1 MLFRSTKTLF
11 LKLQP
16 DQEESIEEEK
26 FSFDYQVE
34 FPDSIK
40 NKFIVVIKSLIEHKS
55 GYHLDTIFL
64 AEFQTDIEIDENF
77 NLLETF
83 EFANT
88 KIFNLP
94 YFTNSKHIICS
105 SASGEMILSEKY
117 SIKNQGYYH
126 NYFIGIIMIILLKYD
141 K

>member
-1 MLFRSTKTLF
+1 MNIQLTSTKTLF

-77 NLLETF
+77 KTSKFPFVNAPAIAYPF
-83 EFANT
+83 FRSFIANT
-88 KIFNLP
+88 LLNSGLEVIYLP
-94 YFTNSKHIICS
+94 AVNF
-105 SASGEMILSEKY
+105 EMLYKKKKEKSEQ
-117 SIKNQGYYH
+117 S
-126 NYFIGIIMIILLKYD
+126 
-141 K
+141 

>member
-1 MLFRSTKTLF
+1 MNIQLTSTKTLF

-77 NLLETF
+77 KTS
-83 EFANT
+83 
-88 KIFNLP
+88 KIP
-94 YFTNSKHIICS
+94 IC
-105 SASGEMILSEKY
+105 
-117 SIKNQGYYH
+117 
-126 NYFIGIIMIILLKYD
+126 
-141 K
+141 

>member
-1 MLFRSTKTLF
+1 MNIQLTSTKTLF

-16 DQEESIEEEK
+16 PQDNFIEQEEQ

-64 AEFQTDIEIDENF
+64 AEFQTDSDVNE
-77 NLLETF
+77 
-83 EFANT
+83 EFKKSKFPFVNAPAIAYPFFRSFIANT
-88 KIFNLP
+88 LMNCGLDIMYLP
-94 YFTNSKHIICS
+94 SVNFEALYKKKK
-105 SASGEMILSEKY
+105 EKPV
-117 SIKNQGYYH
+117 
-126 NYFIGIIMIILLKYD
+126 
-141 K
+141 